1 MEEYKGSNILFT
13 SSHLFLFSSLFG
25 FYIKNLKVSIGMM
38 IVYLTSIY
46 YHYGGGEKKKILD
59 MTSNI
64 ILGLYYS
71 YGFYR
76 RGNYLPGIIG
86 MIVMSLY
93 MGMNKIE
100 DFGENHEMI
109 LVRCLNS
116 QPNHSYSMCTAPV
129 EMNHFIFV
137 HIPIYLG
144 FMYIHYEH
152 LLSIL

>member
-25 FYIKNLKVSIGMM
+25 FYIKNWKVSIGMM

-46 YHYGGGEKKKILD
+46 YHFRGGEKKKIID

-71 YGFYR
+71 YGFYK
-76 RGNYLPGIIG
+76 RGIYLPCIVGI
-86 MIVMSLY
+86 IVMSLY
-93 MGMNKIE
+93 IGMNRIK
-100 DFGENHEMI
+100 DFRENH
-109 LVRCLNS
+109 
-116 QPNHSYSMCTAPV
+116 
-129 EMNHFIFV
+129 EMNHFIFI

-144 FMYIHYEH
+144 FMYIHYKY
-152 LLSIL
+152 LYNFL

>member
-1 MEEYKGSNILFT
+1 MEEYKGSKILLT

-25 FYIKNLKVSIGMM
+25 FYIKNWNVSIGMM

-46 YHYGGGEKKKILD
+46 YHFRGGEKKKILD

-71 YGFYR
+71 YRFYN
-76 RGNYLPGIIG
+76 RGNYLPGFIGII
-86 MIVMSLY
+86 VLSLY
-93 MGMNKIE
+93 MGIKKIE
-100 DFGENHEMI
+100 DYKDND
-109 LVRCLNS
+109 
-116 QPNHSYSMCTAPV
+116 
-129 EMNHFIFV
+129 EMNHFIFI

-144 FMYIHYEH
+144 FMYIHYKY